1 MSKKKK
7 IQETLTAYILLFPYL
22 AAFFLFIT
30 IPTLVAVGLSFTD
43 YNLVSAP
50 HFVGLQNY
58 ITIFTGDELF
68 WSKIIPNTLTFVVFV
83 GIGGYLLSFAL
94 AWVLAQIPHTQRK
107 IISML
112 LYLPSMTLGI
122 AVSVIWAVLFSGDV
136 SGYLNAWLL
145 GHGMIEEPVQW
156 LTNPDYILTI
166 MIIVSLWSSM
176 GIGFLAML
184 SGILSINPELYEA
197 AYMDGISN
205 KWQEVTQITIPAMK
219 PQMLFGAIMSLVST
233 FNAGMIG
240 VQLTGSNPTP
250 DYAGQLLVNH
260 IDDAANIR
268 YEMGYAAAL
277 SVILLLIVYLLSKV
291 AFYIFREKED

>member
-7 IQETLTAYILLFPYL
+7 IQETITAYILLFPYL

-43 YNLVSAP
+43 YNLVSQP

-68 WSKIIPNTLTFVVFV
+68 WSKIMPNTITFVVFV
-83 GIGGYLLSFAL
+83 GIGGYVLSFFL
-94 AWVLAQIPHTQRK
+94 AWVLAQLPHMQRK

-122 AVSVIWAVLFSGDV
+122 AVSVIWTILFSGDV

-145 GHGMIEEPVQW
+145 GHGMIDEPVQW
-156 LTNPDYILTI
+156 LTNPDYILNI

-277 SVILLLIVYLLSKV
+277 SVILLLIVYGLSKI
-291 AFYIFREKED
+291 AFFIFREKGD